1 MQPPWSIIGRT
12 GKAPCRG
19 QRLSSN
25 VRFFVPRFNL
35 RETQMATKPPAKP
48 KSPMT
53 PAAASRIQGATARA
67 NNGVVEK
74 STFAARAQS
83 AAAKTTSAPAAKAA
97 SKTISSPS
105 TGKASKT
112 AAGSALSQV
121 APKKVTSPAAA
132 SAASKTLR
140 DGRTSA
146 SSKSA
151 AGSALSQKPPAKK
164 R

>member
-1 MQPPWSIIGRT
+1 MLRRQAGS
-12 GKAPCRG
+12 APFT
-19 QRLSSN
+19 SN

-35 RETQMATKPPAKP
+35 KETQMAAKP

-105 TGKASKT
+105 TAKASRT

-140 DGRTSA
+140 DGRTSEIGRA
-146 SSKSA
+146 HV
-151 AGSALSQKPPAKK
+151 
-164 R
+164 